1 MDRVAEVYFE
11 GRLAGVLTQTSD
23 DVRFPYRFRYN
34 SHYLAGGTPL
44 SFNLPL
50 QEDAYVSEQLFPF
63 FENLVSEGWLRKLQS
78 QLQKVDENDRFGLLL
93 LNGEDLVGAVTVV
106 DANPSVEPSL

>member
-23 DVRFPYRFRYN
+23 DFRFRYN

-50 QEDAYVSEQLFPF
+50 QEEAYVSEQLFPF

-78 QLQKVDENDRFGLLL
+78 QLQKVDESDCFGLLL

-106 DANPSVEPSL
+106 SANPSVELSS

>member
-1 MDRVAEVYFE
+1 MDRVAQVFFE

-23 DVRFPYRFRYN
+23 EFQFRYD

-50 QEDAYVSEQLFPF
+50 QEEAYVSQQLFPF
-63 FENLVSEGWLRKLQS
+63 FENLVAEGWLRRMQS
-78 QLQKVDENDRFGLLL
+78 QQQKVDESDRFGLLL
-93 LNGEDLVGAVTVV
+93 LNGEDLAGAVTITKT
-106 DANPSVEPSL
+106 NPSVEQSP

>member
-11 GRLAGVLTQTSD
+11 GRLAGVLTQTGD
-23 DVRFPYRFRYN
+23 EFRFRYN

-50 QEDAYVSEQLFPF
+50 REEAYVNQQLFPF
-63 FENLVSEGWLRKLQS
+63 FENLLSEGWLRKQQS
-78 QLQKVDENDRFGLLL
+78 QQQKVDENDRFGLLL
-93 LNGEDLVGAVTVV
+93 LNGKDLVGAVTVV
-106 DANPSVEPSL
+106 KANPSVEQSP

>member
-23 DVRFPYRFRYN
+23 EFRFRYN

-50 QEDAYVSEQLFPF
+50 REEAYVSQQLFPF

-78 QLQKVDENDRFGLLL
+78 QQQKVDESDRFGLLL

-106 DANPSVEPSL
+106 KANPSVEQSP